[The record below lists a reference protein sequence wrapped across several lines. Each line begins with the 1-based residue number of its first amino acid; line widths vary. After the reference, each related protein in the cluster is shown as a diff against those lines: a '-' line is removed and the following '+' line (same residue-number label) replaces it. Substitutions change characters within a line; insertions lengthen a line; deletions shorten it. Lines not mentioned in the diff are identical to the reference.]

1 MRAGGASDVAREEE
15 AAAAREASL
24 AREASAARGA
34 AAAAVA
40 EAAEAMGRAHI
51 EMGEMRDGFAAEAAE
66 ALGAKHIEMEDMRI
80 EIEAKFAGAQERLH
94 HSQQQLLEQNSK
106 LKRELGARTLAAA
119 SFTQQRTLDG
129 KIVSGIDTITKVYV
143 ALNLKKDE
151 DGKPFNKAYW
161 DTKFYKAIAD
171 MTEHR
176 VRTLIRSLDPAIK
189 AVLGGSRRAHIRCY
203 SE

>member
-1 MRAGGASDVAREEE
+1 VRAGGASDVAREEE

-80 EIEAKFAGAQERLH
+80 EIEAKFVGAQERH

-129 KIVSGIDTITKVYV
+129 KVVSGIDTITKVYV

-151 DGKPFNKAYW
+151 DVKPLNKAYG